1 MLDRAIVYSNL
12 LKDSP
17 VLYSI
22 GVRGKSGIMDLP
34 EEGAIAQLVERLLCK
49 QDVDSSN
56 LSGSTIRRV
65 PFWGLAHG
73 RSLFNAANTLS
84 LSKGL
89 YKTN

>member
-1 MLDRAIVYSNL
+1 MFFTSGRHQVFVVMKLISNL
-12 LKDSP
+12 RFEIK
-17 VLYSI
+17 
-22 GVRGKSGIMDLP
+22 R
-34 EEGAIAQLVERLLCK
+34 GAIAQLVERLLCK